1 MGQLGLRNVAT
12 RGLLPQ
18 QREVRQRAC
27 LHGTLSR
34 MQVVTSAERPHRARA
49 RTRILLCCL
58 VSLSCISCDAATA
71 PKPTEVDAGSEDAG
85 SFLIHKSDAS
95 TRDRQPETPCDSTY
109 IAVARLVFVGAH
121 CTTSNCH
128 APGPDA
134 PAVGLDLTES
144 KAYALLVDIAP
155 AAHLDASFRRVTPG
169 DEQTSLLYR
178 KLIAAEPA
186 GEKLPDNAGLP
197 MPIQLPP
204 VAPENLS
211 ALRAWI
217 RAGANETG
225 VAPGTEDF
233 VARCA
238 AASQ

>member
-1 MGQLGLRNVAT
+1 M
-12 RGLLPQ
+12 
-18 QREVRQRAC
+18 
-27 LHGTLSR
+27 
-34 MQVVTSAERPHRARA
+34 
-49 RTRILLCCL
+49 
-58 VSLSCISCDAATA
+58 TA
-71 PKPTEVDAGSEDAG
+71 HDAGSKDSG
-85 SFLIHKSDAS
+85 SFLVHKSDAS
-95 TRDRQPETPCDSTY
+95 TLGQSEAACDSTF
-109 IAVARLVFVGAH
+109 IAIARLVFVGAH
-121 CTTSNCH
+121 CATGNCH

-144 KAYALLVDIAP
+144 KAYALLVDVAP
-155 AAHLDASFRRVTPG
+155 KAQLDATFRRVTPG

-197 MPIQLPP
+197 MPIDLPP

-217 RAGANETG
+217 RAGAKETG
-225 VAPGTEDF
+225 VTPGTEDF

-238 AASQ
+238 AATQ